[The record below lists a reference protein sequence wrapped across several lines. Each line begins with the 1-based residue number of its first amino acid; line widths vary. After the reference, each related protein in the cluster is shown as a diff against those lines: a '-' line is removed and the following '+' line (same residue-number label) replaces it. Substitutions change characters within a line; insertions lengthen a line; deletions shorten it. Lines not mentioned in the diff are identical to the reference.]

1 MNQRNIKVRSE
12 RNAKEV
18 QSVIGR
24 NLRKGSHTADKKWEI
39 ADWRRTTEGGEV
51 LRFLVCIVRGEGARR
66 LDLLGRGVMR
76 SGRGGG
82 GRYRWT
88 RLGAGLSDVL

>member
-1 MNQRNIKVRSE
+1 MEVRSE

-24 NLRKGSHTADKKWEI
+24 NLRKGSHTADRKWEI

-51 LRFLVCIVRGEGARR
+51 LRFLVCTVRGGGARR
-66 LDLLGRGVMR
+66 FDLLGHGVMR
-76 SGRGGG
+76 SGRGVG